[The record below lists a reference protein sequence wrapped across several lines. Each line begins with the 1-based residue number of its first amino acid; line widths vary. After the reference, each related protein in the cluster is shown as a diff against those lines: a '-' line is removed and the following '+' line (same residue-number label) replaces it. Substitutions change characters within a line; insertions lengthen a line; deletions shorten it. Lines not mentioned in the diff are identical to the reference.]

1 MLATIPKI
9 LTNPKPEVY
18 FKEIDKILL
27 EFKVE
32 YYVDLNHISSRS
44 GVRSQFL
51 FSLWERFAGEGI
63 LPPEASHD
71 VHLEGKLE
79 LNSNPAV

>member
-1 MLATIPKI
+1 MLATIAKI
-9 LTNPKPEVY
+9 LSNPKPEVY

-51 FSLWERFAGEGI
+51 FSLWERFASEGI
-63 LPPEASHD
+63 LPPEVSQD
-71 VHLEGKLE
+71 VHLAGSLL
-79 LNSNPAV
+79 LNPDPGI